1 MEARNPADAQ
11 FAANRMPVLQGQHH
25 VEDHQIIVVDGGL
38 VKRALAI
45 GGDIHGIGL
54 LAQSFRDKS
63 GDTAFVFH
71 QQDTHS
77 FHFDWRE
84 MNAQ

>member
-1 MEARNPADAQ
+1 MEERNPAARSSRQ
-11 FAANRMPVLQGQHH
+11 TACPFLSGQHH
-25 VEDHQIIVVDGGL
+25 VEDHQIIVIDGGL

-45 GGDIHGIGL
+45 GGDIHRVGL

-63 GDTAFVFH
+63 GNTAFVFH
-71 QQDTHS
+71 QQDAHS